1 MKPIVAGLPETM
13 PEPLTFVKDALSVA
27 MTVFPEF
34 PLYEQVSVK
43 DAVPPLAASTVPE
56 KSSVL
61 LLSVPPPVLEVHETV
76 AVPAIL
82 KVADVSVAEVV
93 PKLLMVNE

>member
-1 MKPIVAGLPETM
+1 MKLIVAGLPETK
-13 PEPLTFVKDALSVA
+13 PEPLTFVKDELRVA
-27 MTVFPEF
+27 ATVFPEI

-56 KSSVL
+56 KSSML
-61 LLSVPPPVLEVHETV
+61 ALREPPPVLEVHVTV
-76 AVPAIL
+76 AEPATL

-93 PKLLMVNE
+93 PKLVMVNE